1 MDYKGDLIFGRN
13 PVREALL
20 AGRPLNRLLL
30 ARGIVPRVHQEL
42 FALARERGVPVQ
54 SVERSFLDRLTGGQ
68 AHQGVAA
75 YVAEQAYVD
84 VEDLLRGREKPL
96 IVVANEIQDPHN
108 LGAILRTA
116 EAAGV
121 DGVVIPSR
129 RAAGLT
135 GAVAKAAAGAA
146 SLVPVA
152 RVTNIARTLR
162 YFKEK
167 GLWVIGADAAAPTL
181 FWDADLKGPLALV
194 IGGEAAGLGRLVR
207 EECDLL
213 VRLPMLGRLNSLNA
227 SVAAALLIYEA
238 LRQRRGVDTAHPEK
252 GCE

>member
-1 MDYKGDLIFGRN
+1 M
-13 PVREALL
+13 
-20 AGRPLNRLLL
+20 
-30 ARGIVPRVHQEL
+30 
-42 FALARERGVPVQ
+42 
-54 SVERSFLDRLTGGQ
+54 
-68 AHQGVAA
+68 
-75 YVAEQAYVD
+75 
-84 VEDLLRGREKPL
+84 
-96 IVVANEIQDPHN
+96 VANEIQDPHN

-129 RAAGLT
+129 RAVALT

-167 GLWVIGADAAAPTL
+167 GLWVVGADAAAPTL
-181 FWDADLKGPLALV
+181 FWEADLKGPLALV

-227 SVAAALLIYEA
+227 SVAAALLIYEV
-238 LRQRRGVDTAHPEK
+238 LRQRRNAEAPKPGKE
-252 GCE
+252 CE